1 MKEKKIKMMMMIE
14 QCFLKLPALMT
25 FFSLRKP
32 REQRETDTDI
42 KPVANINKD

>member
-1 MKEKKIKMMMMIE
+1 MFSEV
-14 QCFLKLPALMT
+14 ART
-25 FFSLRKP
+25 NDFFSLCEP

>member
-1 MKEKKIKMMMMIE
+1 MFSEV
-14 QCFLKLPALMT
+14 ART
-25 FFSLRKP
+25 NDSFFSLREP